1 MKEIYKIPHGFWSLF
16 TSKNRYIYM
25 ESLIAIYD
33 EYLYNDYFLT
43 KDACISI
50 IAEHFS
56 NRIIDI
62 SADEEEGEEVA
73 YEPMPSRILSKLIA
87 FSWVKKVE
95 DYSSFKTNIVIPEYA
110 SMFIEVIKT
119 LDQNEINDADLYI
132 QNIYANIYSFYHD
145 EKAGI
150 ELLKTAMV
158 NTTKLNRALQD
169 LLHNMDKFF
178 ASLLEKK
185 TYDELLHEHLYVYVE
200 KIVNKKYSLLK
211 TSDNF
216 YIYKNDIKKLLRAIE
231 EDEERL
237 LLLRER
243 MVLAG
248 YEEEKADQTILE
260 VLDNISQGIINMEKR
275 ITHIDMEHSKY
286 VRATASRLE
295 YLLNND
301 DNSKGNIILLLNKMG
316 KSKSDELV
324 QAVSETVRITDIS
337 LFSKEA
343 FYKKRGR
350 RRKFEDTVVEEKR
363 VVEELSKADIMKINQ
378 NHTRYTAKEITSFVE
393 DRMVDGVYNT
403 ELIPVEND
411 EQFEL
416 LILAYDLSTRRNSPY
431 VVEKDETTKLHS
443 KNYSYPKLV
452 FKKRK

>member
-43 KDACISI
+43 RDACISI

-62 SADEEEGEEVA
+62 SADEEESGEDVF
-73 YEPMPSRILSKLIA
+73 EPMPARILSKLIA
-87 FSWVKKVE
+87 FSWVKRVE
-95 DYSSFKTNIVIPEYA
+95 DYSSFKTNIVIPEYS
-110 SMFIEVIKT
+110 SMFIEVIKM
-119 LDQNEINDADLYI
+119 LDQKDINDTDLYI

-158 NTTKLNRALQD
+158 NTTRLNRALQD

-185 TYDELLHEHLYVYVE
+185 TYEELLHEHLYVYVE

-216 YIYKNDIKKLLRAIE
+216 YIYKSDIKNLLKAIE

-237 LLLRER
+237 VQLRER
-243 MVLAG
+243 MILSG
-248 YEEEKADQTILE
+248 YEREQADQTILE

-275 ITHIDMEHSKY
+275 INHIDMEHSKY

-295 YLLNND
+295 YLLNHD
-301 DNSKGNIILLLNKMG
+301 DNSKGNIILLLNKLG
-316 KSKSDELV
+316 NSKDDTLYE
-324 QAVSETVRITDIS
+324 AVSSAVRINDIGFLS
-337 LFSKEA
+337 QEA
-343 FYKKRGR
+343 FYKKRGKR
-350 RRKFEDTVVEEKR
+350 KKFEETVMEEKR
-363 VVEELSKADIMKINQ
+363 DVVELSKADIMKMNQ
-378 NHTRYTAKEITSFVE
+378 NHTRFTQEEIMDFVE
-393 DRMVDGVYNT
+393 SRMKDGTYST
-403 ELIPVEND
+403 AETPIEND
-411 EQFEL
+411 EEFEL
-416 LILAYDLSTRRNSPY
+416 LVLAYDMSTRRNSLY
-431 VVEKDETTKLHS
+431 KVEKDEKTNIQNGK
-443 KNYSYPKLV
+443 YSYPKLI
-452 FKKRK
+452 FHKR